1 MLPVSVITTRCCWG
15 EGGGRSQINKF
26 KQVSSDHHQISL
38 VREGLGL
45 QVWCRGGGGQVHRSD
60 VQGVPIPWC
69 ICLAHPPFPCG
80 QTDVYENII
89 FPQDCLRAVKI
100 VRAWFT
106 SSLKAANFLFP
117 LLLNDQGFT
126 CASNS
131 ISLIPRIT
139 STGKT
144 SLNIYALTIDV
155 AVVRIQCA
163 FIYVWNKFY
172 LFHY

>member
-1 MLPVSVITTRCCWG
+1 MS
-15 EGGGRSQINKF
+15 GR
-26 KQVSSDHHQISL
+26 
-38 VREGLGL
+38 
-45 QVWCRGGGGQVHRSD
+45 GGGQVHRSD

-89 FPQDCLRAVKI
+89 FPQDCLRAVKS
-100 VRAWFT
+100 VRAGFT

-139 STGKT
+139 STGK
-144 SLNIYALTIDV
+144 SSFNIYALTIDV

-172 LFHY
+172 LFQLPVIFTNTLISIPKKSQQCVGQHRLFVKC